1 MPPKTRI
8 LREDVLATAFQMI
21 KEQSIDGLSARN
33 LAQRVGCSTQP
44 IFSIFSSM
52 EDCKTEVYWMAVNYM
67 KDYMW
72 EGVEKDGE
80 VVEQLMQNYVSFAS
94 KEPNLFKAIFD
105 SNCSA
110 HNYNYMLEKLVDQ
123 GVGRD
128 MLIYAHGLADIVAHS
143 DDKCF
148 GEESEKCIT
157 YAHNKLEA

>member
-1 MPPKTRI
+1 M
-8 LREDVLATAFQMI
+8 
-21 KEQSIDGLSARN
+21 
-33 LAQRVGCSTQP
+33 
-44 IFSIFSSM
+44 
-52 EDCKTEVYWMAVNYM
+52 NYM